1 MGLLQRIT
9 MIFRAKANSALD
21 AAEDPR
27 QTLDCS
33 YERQLELLRG
43 VKRGIVEITAAKRRL
58 ELQAADIKG
67 HLAKLDD
74 QARQAL
80 QMDREDLARA
90 ALERKQVAVSQLRDF
105 DVQIAELQGEQERL
119 IGAEARLAAK
129 IEAFKTRKEIVGA
142 RYTAANAQVR
152 IGEAL
157 SGISEE
163 AADVGYSIRRAEEKT
178 LQLQSRGQAIDELID
193 HGVLSDALSPGSAL
207 DRELAQLESNY
218 NVEAELSMLRR
229 ELETPTQPK
238 RLESGQ

>member
-1 MGLLQRIT
+1 MGLLHRIT

-27 QTLDCS
+27 QTLDYS
-33 YERQLELLRG
+33 YEQQIELLRD

-58 ELQAADIKG
+58 ELQDAEISG
-67 HLAKLDD
+67 HLGKLDD

-90 ALERKQVAVSQLRDF
+90 ALGRKQLAVGQLRDF
-105 DVQIAELQGEQERL
+105 DVQIAELQGEQDRL
-119 IGAEARLAAK
+119 IDAEARLAAK
-129 IEAFKTRKEIVGA
+129 IEAFKTHKEIIGA
-142 RYTAANAQVR
+142 RYTAASAQVR

-157 SGISEE
+157 TGLSEE

-178 LQLQSRGQAIDELID
+178 LQLQSRGQAIGELID
-193 HGVLSDALSPGSAL
+193 QGVLSDALSPGSTL
-207 DRELAQLESNY
+207 DRELAQMESNY
-218 NVEAELSMLRR
+218 NVEAELNTLRR
-229 ELETPTQPK
+229 GLEPPTPPK